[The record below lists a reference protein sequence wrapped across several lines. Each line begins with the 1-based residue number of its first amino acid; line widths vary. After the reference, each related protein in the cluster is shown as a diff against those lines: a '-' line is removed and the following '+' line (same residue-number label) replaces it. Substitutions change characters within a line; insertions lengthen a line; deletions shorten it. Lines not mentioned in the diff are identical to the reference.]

1 MLIIK
6 AFITETP
13 TKLKEIDEIRIQ
25 NVGYAGGGLHLYKIR
40 QPDLQPELDDS
51 ITHLQVEN
59 WKVLA
64 ILALRKILES
74 EALQW
79 AEDFGES
86 VSKEL
91 EE

>member
-6 AFITETP
+6 AFIGTP

-40 QPDLQPELDDS
+40 EPELDDS

-79 AEDFGES
+79 AKDFGKR
-86 VSKEL
+86 VSKEV